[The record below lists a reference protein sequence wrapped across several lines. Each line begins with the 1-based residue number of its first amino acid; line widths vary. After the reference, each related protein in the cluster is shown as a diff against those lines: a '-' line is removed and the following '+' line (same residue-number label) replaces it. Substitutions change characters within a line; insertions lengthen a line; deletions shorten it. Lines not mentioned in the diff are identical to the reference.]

1 MMMQK
6 QLYELVK
13 PVSHFNL

>member
-13 PVSHFNL
+13 PVSHLNL